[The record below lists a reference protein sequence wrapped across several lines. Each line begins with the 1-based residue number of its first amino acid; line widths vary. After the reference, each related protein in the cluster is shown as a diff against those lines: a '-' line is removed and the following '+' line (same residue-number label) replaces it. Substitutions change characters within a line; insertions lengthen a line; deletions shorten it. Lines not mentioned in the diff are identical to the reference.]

1 MALCDNVKHRR
12 IYCGNDCNAAGSAS
26 GLEPAGCFCYWMK
39 TYGELWD
46 RYAPAAVKPGDGV
59 GDIDERRIS
68 S

>member
-46 RYAPAAVKPGDGV
+46 RYAPAAVKPGM
-59 GDIDERRIS
+59 E
-68 S
+68 